1 MAADTTDWR
10 ELREFRGVEL
20 EASYVLAWQV
30 EEDALVIEIDLCLA
44 PEHPFYEPPRPSEKA
59 CIRPAVIE
67 FPGCTAIEAPGSRS
81 AGGAAE
87 AAAAL
92 DVGRIGGFAR
102 VGEGSYRLTGRFG
115 TVDIRADRPL
125 LKLRTLPG

>member
-1 MAADTTDWR
+1 MADDTTDWR

-20 EASYVLAWQV
+20 EASYVLGWQV
-30 EEDALVIEIDLCLA
+30 EDDTLVIEVDLCLA
-44 PEHPFYEPPRPSEKA
+44 PEHPFYEVPRPSEKA

-67 FPGCTAIEAPGSRS
+67 FPGCMAVGPQGSPT
-81 AGGAAE
+81 AGGPPE
-87 AAAAL
+87 AVTAL
-92 DVGRIGGFAR
+92 GIGRIGGLAR

-115 TVDIRADRPL
+115 TVDIRAGRPL